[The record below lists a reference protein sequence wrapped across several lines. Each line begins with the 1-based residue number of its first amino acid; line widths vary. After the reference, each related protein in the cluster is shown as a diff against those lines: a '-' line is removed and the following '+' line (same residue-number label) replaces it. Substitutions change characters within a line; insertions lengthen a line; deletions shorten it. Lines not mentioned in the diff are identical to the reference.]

1 MRRKAQGKGRG
12 KGLLSIKMT
21 NDWNKTCRSSL
32 RSAHHFSPTS
42 ARLFF
47 SSSKR
52 NAEEQQKKEY
62 PIHQFV
68 LAAIEKLPSDLP
80 FHSYLPFLRTFRL
93 LLRSPFVTPVK
104 HQIPSGRAGGRGQ
117 SRERERLCGL
127 GLAWC
132 QKEED
137 QSLFSA
143 LPPLS
148 LRSLSVQTNASTTAS
163 GKQPS

>member
-104 HQIPSGRAGGRGQ
+104 HQIPSGRAGGRRQ
-117 SRERERLCGL
+117 SREREAVWSWPCLVPERGRPITLLC
-127 GLAWC
+127 
-132 QKEED
+132 
-137 QSLFSA
+137 SP
-143 LPPLS
+143 PPLS
-148 LRSLSVQTNASTTAS
+148 PIFKRSDERIYYC
-163 GKQPS
+163 